1 MKVYISAD
9 IEGIT
14 GTSHWDEADKKS
26 SDFSEFQKQ
35 MTAEV
40 MAACEGALQAGAT
53 EILVKDAHDTARN
66 IIASKL
72 PQEVSLIRGWSGHPF
87 DMVQELDETFDA
99 MLMIGYHSPAGSDAN
114 PLAHTISSGSVSHI
128 EINDR
133 YASEFLLHAYAAA
146 LVNVP
151 VVFVSGDAGLCI
163 EAESLIPNIAT
174 VAVKKGVGNSTVSI
188 HPHLA
193 LEKIRDGVQMAIEGD
208 ASSCQIK
215 LPKRF
220 LVEIKYKDHAK
231 AYQSSFYPGASLNEP
246 HTILFTSDD
255 YFEVLVL
262 LSFVV

>member
-26 SDFSEFQKQ
+26 SDFGEFQEQ

-53 EILVKDAHDTARN
+53 EIWVKDAHDTARN

-72 PQEVSLIRGWSGHPF
+72 PQEVRLIRGWSGHPF
-87 DMVQELDETFDA
+87 SMVQELDETFDA
-99 MLMIGYHSPAGSDAN
+99 MLMVGYHSPAGSDAN

-128 EINDR
+128 KMNDH
-133 YASEFLLHAYAAA
+133 YASEFLLNAYAAA

-151 VVFVSGDAGLCI
+151 VVFVSGDAGLCM
-163 EAESLIPNIAT
+163 EAESLIPNITT
-174 VAVKKGVGNSTVSI
+174 VAVMKGMGNSTVSI

-193 LEKIRDGVQMAIEGD
+193 LEKIRDGVQMAIDGD
-208 ASSCQIK
+208 VSICQIE

-220 LVEIKYKDHAK
+220 SVEIKYKDHAK
-231 AYQSSFYPGASLNEP
+231 AYRSSFYPGASLKEP

>member
-26 SDFSEFQKQ
+26 SDYSEFQEQ

-40 MAACEGALQAGAT
+40 IAACEGALQAGAT
-53 EILVKDAHDTARN
+53 EILVKDAHATARN

-87 DMVQELDETFDA
+87 SMVQELDETFDA
-99 MLMIGYHSPAGSDAN
+99 MLMIGYHSPAGSGAN
-114 PLAHTISSGSVSHI
+114 PLAHTISGSVSHI
-128 EINDR
+128 KINDH
-133 YASEFLLHAYAAA
+133 YASEFLLNAYAAA

-151 VVFVSGDAGLCI
+151 VVFVSGDAGLCM

-174 VAVKKGVGNSTVSI
+174 VAVMKGTGNSTVSI

-208 ASSCQIK
+208 ASRCHIE

-220 LVEIKYKDHAK
+220 SVEIKYKDHAK
-231 AYQSSFYPGASLNEP
+231 AYQSSFYPGASLKEP

>member
-9 IEGIT
+9 IEGVT

-26 SDFSEFQKQ
+26 PDYSEFQEQ

-53 EILVKDAHDTARN
+53 EILVKDAHATARN

-72 PQEVSLIRGWSGHPF
+72 PREVSLVRGWSGHPF
-87 DMVQELDETFDA
+87 SMVQELDETFDA
-99 MLMIGYHSPAGSDAN
+99 MLMIGYHSPAGSGAN
-114 PLAHTISSGSVSHI
+114 PLAHTISSGRISHI
-128 EINDR
+128 KINDH
-133 YASEFLLHAYAAA
+133 YASEFLLNAYAAS
-146 LVNVP
+146 LVTVP
-151 VVFVSGDAGLCI
+151 VVFVSGDAGLCM
-163 EAESLIPNIAT
+163 EAESLIPDITT
-174 VAVKKGVGNSTVSI
+174 VAVMKGMGNSTVSI

-193 LEKIRDGVQMAIEGD
+193 LEKIRDGVQMAIAGD
-208 ASSCQIK
+208 VSRCHIE
-215 LPKRF
+215 LPKHF
-220 LVEIKYKDHAK
+220 SVEIKYKDHAK
-231 AYQSSFYPGASLNEP
+231 AYHSSFYPGVSLKEP

>member
-9 IEGIT
+9 IEGVT

-26 SDFSEFQKQ
+26 SDFSEFQEQ
-35 MTAEV
+35 MT
-40 MAACEGALQAGAT
+40 AGAT
-53 EILVKDAHDTARN
+53 EIWVKDAHATARN

-72 PQEVSLIRGWSGHPF
+72 PQEVRLIRGWSGHPF
-87 DMVQELDETFDA
+87 SMVQELDETFDA
-99 MLMIGYHSPAGSDAN
+99 MLLIGYHSPAGSDAN
-114 PLAHTISSGSVSHI
+114 PLAHTISGSATYI
-128 EINDR
+128 KINDH
-133 YASEFLLHAYAAA
+133 YASEFLLNAYAAA

-151 VVFVSGDAGLCI
+151 VVFISGDAGLCM
-163 EAESLIPNIAT
+163 EAESLIPNITT
-174 VAVKKGVGNSTVSI
+174 VAVMKGMGNSTVSI

-193 LEKIRDGVQMAIEGD
+193 LEKIRDGAQTAIEGD
-208 ASSCQIK
+208 APSCHIE

-220 LVEIKYKDHAK
+220 SVEIKYKNHAK
-231 AYQSSFYPGASLNEP
+231 AYQSSFYPGVSLKEP

>member
-26 SDFSEFQKQ
+26 SDYSEFQEQ

-40 MAACEGALQAGAT
+40 IAACEGALQAGAT
-53 EILVKDAHDTARN
+53 EIWVKDAHATARN

-72 PQEVSLIRGWSGHPF
+72 PQEVRLIRGWSGHPF
-87 DMVQELDETFDA
+87 SMVQELDETCGA

-114 PLAHTISSGSVSHI
+114 PLAHTISGSTAYI
-128 EINDR
+128 KINDH
-133 YASEFLLHAYAAA
+133 YASEFLLNAYAAA

-151 VVFVSGDAGLCI
+151 VVFVSGDAGLCM
-163 EAESLIPNIAT
+163 EAESLIPDITT
-174 VAVKKGVGNSTVSI
+174 VAVMKGMGNSTVSI

-193 LEKIRDGVQMAIEGD
+193 LEKIRDGVQMAIEGNL
-208 ASSCQIK
+208 SSCHIE

-220 LVEIKYKDHAK
+220 SVEIKYKDHAK
-231 AYQSSFYPGASLNEP
+231 AYRSSFYPGASLKEP